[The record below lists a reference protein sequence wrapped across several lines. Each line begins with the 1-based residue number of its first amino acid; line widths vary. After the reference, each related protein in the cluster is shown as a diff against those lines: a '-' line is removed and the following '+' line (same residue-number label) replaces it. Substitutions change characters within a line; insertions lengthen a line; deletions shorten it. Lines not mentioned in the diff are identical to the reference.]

1 MWWKVVDISEE
12 SVEANANV
20 VQICLEAIEQ
30 TCGQPQPLPC
40 EDIQKSRKSSSSP
53 GYYRAAGVALRPGKN
68 TEPTGSIR
76 DVHFELT
83 ALWIQPSTFSRVID
97 IWREYC

>member
-40 EDIQKSRKSSSSP
+40 EDIQKSQKSPSSP
-53 GYYRAAGVALRPGKN
+53 GLLGLCLDLGK
-68 TEPTGSIR
+68 TLSPQGASEM
-76 DVHFELT
+76 
-83 ALWIQPSTFSRVID
+83 STLS
-97 IWREYC
+97 

>member
-1 MWWKVVDISEE
+1 MWWKVVDILEE

-40 EDIQKSRKSSSSP
+40 EDIQKS
-53 GYYRAAGVALRPGKN
+53 
-68 TEPTGSIR
+68 
-76 DVHFELT
+76 
-83 ALWIQPSTFSRVID
+83 
-97 IWREYC
+97 